1 MAKTYSAD
9 VWKAI
14 KKYWENNISA
24 SYKDA
29 ANAIAAQL
37 DITVPSKAAIGK
49 KAIEEKWRKRD
60 NQNSQIMAD
69 IIDSECR
76 EIHDQVDGDTSQ
88 VDGQV
93 DGKSSQV
100 DGEKE
105 GVNKALSIANINT
118 RAKKKA
124 DLKQALVDGQVD
136 GLAGVILDSVNL
148 TSDEID
154 DICADYR
161 ASILQKHRC
170 DFDSVDSV
178 VNTCVG
184 LFKKAMD
191 AIASGGYVTENDVI
205 DGDGFIHKNLMANL
219 KLADGTIKS
228 MFNVSLI
235 KTNKQNNERKA
246 YGLDT
251 YEEPSET
258 GNLAQK
264 ALSSK
269 GMGNHYER
277 IRLSKKEER
286 ERMKDKLKGVA

>member
-1 MAKTYSAD
+1 MAKTYSPE

-14 KKYWENNISA
+14 RKYWENNISA
-24 SYKDA
+24 NYKDA

-37 DITVPSKAAIGK
+37 GITVPSKAAISK

-60 NQNSQIMAD
+60 NQNSQIIAD
-69 IIDSECR
+69 IIDSDCR
-76 EIHDQVDGDTSQ
+76 EIDDQVDGDTSQ
-88 VDGQV
+88 VDG
-93 DGKSSQV
+93 KSPQV

-105 GVNKALSIANINT
+105 GVNKALSIANINA

-124 DLKQALVDGQVD
+124 DLKQALVDG
-136 GLAGVILDSVNL
+136 LAGVVLDSVNL

-170 DFDSVDSV
+170 DFDAIDSV
-178 VNTCVG
+178 VNSCVG

-191 AIASGGYVTENDVI
+191 AIASGGYVMGNDVI
-205 DGDGFIHKNLMANL
+205 DGDGFIHSNLMANL

-269 GMGNHYER
+269 GMANHYER